1 MCKPLL
7 TSIFLLLLGVINA
20 INGQELANQNLIDLA
35 RANEDFG
42 YQLLHRL
49 EQEELSKQSSGAQP
63 KNLFISPFS
72 IGTVLTM
79 VMAGGVGDTASEIK
93 KTLK

>member
-49 EQEELSKQSSGAQP
+49 ELEELSKQSSGVQP